1 MTSRASTHTWGLS
14 HASVLNGPARE
25 AERFWRWPV
34 LISLICTIPA
44 FYIELLEDLP
54 TPLAVAIYAGAALV
68 LTMAMRQVM
77 RRTTMPLAYLRHN
90 LLDLAL
96 IIGLLTSAVL
106 PPSASSNIALAARL
120 VVAMMALMRMVWTLK
135 ALVTRGGIAYL
146 LMMAMTVLVFCGIGF
161 WALEPTVKNLGDG
174 LWLAF
179 TTAATVGYGDMV
191 PSTPAAKI
199 FSFFVVLLGYAVLSL
214 VTAAIAAFWVE
225 SSEREME
232 ADILREVRAEMRV
245 LREEVQALRDELELR
260 R

>member
-1 MTSRASTHTWGLS
+1 
-14 HASVLNGPARE
+14 
-25 AERFWRWPV
+25 
-34 LISLICTIPA
+34 
-44 FYIELLEDLP
+44 
-54 TPLAVAIYAGAALV
+54 
-68 LTMAMRQVM
+68 
-77 RRTTMPLAYLRHN
+77 
-90 LLDLAL
+90 
-96 IIGLLTSAVL
+96 VL

-161 WALEPTVKNLGDG
+161 WALEPSVHNLGEG

-191 PSTPAAKI
+191 PSTPASKI

-232 ADILREVRAEMRV
+232 ADILREMRAEMRV